1 MNFSRTKYT
10 YHLDHIIPK
19 SYGFLNKIDPKIISH
34 YKNLQMLS
42 AHDNLVKGK
51 NVLDINF
58 VNELLLTIKTE
69 LTDNNYFKE

>member
-1 MNFSRTKYT
+1 
-10 YHLDHIIPK
+10 
-19 SYGFLNKIDPKIISH
+19 
-34 YKNLQMLS
+34 MLS